1 MWFDIFLKVWNK
13 KEHLII
19 YVVFFKSTL
28 WWRIWGSYKYHTT
41 NMHCSFRLLIVL
53 LQMFFLNHT
62 YPFCYRHHF
71 FLDIFFFCTTQIHSH
86 TACSSS
92 EQMTH
97 EHMNMPFTWKI
108 CMQNGSGNG
117 NQNLLQK
124 IERTDS
130 CKSVKIKLR
139 QSKIKVKH
147 TKKNWPE

>member
-1 MWFDIFLKVWNK
+1 MIWHFPQSLKQKRTFDYLCCVFQINTLMKNMR
-13 KEHLII
+13 II
-19 YVVFFKSTL
+19 QVSHYEYALFIPSPYCALTNVFFKS
-28 WWRIWGSYKYHTT
+28 HVP
-41 NMHCSFRLLIVL
+41 FLLSTP
-53 LQMFFLNHT
+53 FFFGHL
-62 YPFCYRHHF
+62 
-71 FLDIFFFCTTQIHSH
+71 FFCTTQIHSH

>member
-62 YPFCYRHHF
+62 YPFCYQHNFF
-71 FLDIFFFCTTQIHSH
+71 FLHLFFLHNTNTLAYCVFLIRADDTW
-86 TACSSS
+86 
-92 EQMTH
+92 TH
-97 EHMNMPFTWKI
+97 EHAVHMENLHAKWKRKWKPELAPKNRKDRLVQKCKNKI
-108 CMQNGSGNG
+108 TTKQN
-117 NQNLLQK
+117 
-124 IERTDS
+124 
-130 CKSVKIKLR
+130 KS
-139 QSKIKVKH
+139 
-147 TKKNWPE
+147 